1 MIPRLL
7 AALRRRPSAQSPSRP
22 TGAKGAALYAIGDI
36 HGHSRLLQALL
47 EPARQEAADGGPV
60 IVVGLGDYVDRGP
73 DTPGVVDQLLDIAAA
88 PGVQAHFLRGNH
100 DQLLLDF
107 LADHT
112 LGPYWQRVGGQQ
124 TLQSYGVE
132 PPDSPEAMD
141 DWRDARDRFAASL
154 PPGHLDFYRGLAFS
168 FTWGDYFFAHAGAQ
182 PGVPLEQQTA
192 QDLMWIRKVFLDD
205 DRPFDRIVVHGHT
218 PAEEAH
224 ADHRRIGLDTG
235 AYMTG
240 VLSACRFEETERRLV
255 QAVDRRDAP
264 PELRSRPL

>member
-7 AALRRRPSAQSPSRP
+7 AALRRRPAVEARPRPSGP
-22 TGAKGAALYAIGDI
+22 PGAALYAIGDI
-36 HGHSRLLQALL
+36 HGHSQLLERLL
-47 EPARQEAADGGPV
+47 EPARREAAAGKTV
-60 IVVGLGDYVDRGP
+60 MVVGLGDYVDRGP
-73 DTPGVVDQLLDIAAA
+73 DTPGVVDRLLDIAHA
-88 PGVQAHFLRGNH
+88 PNVEARFLRGNH

-107 LADHT
+107 LADHSM
-112 LGPYWQRVGGQQ
+112 GPYWQRVGGHE

-132 PPDSPEAMD
+132 PPDSRGHMD
-141 DWRDARDRFAASL
+141 AWREARDLFAANL
-154 PPGHLDFYRGLAFS
+154 PPAHLEFYRGLNFS
-168 FTWGDYFFAHAGAQ
+168 FIWGDYFFAHAGAQ
-182 PGVPLEQQTA
+182 PGIPLEQQTA
-192 QDLMWIRKVFLDD
+192 QDLMWIRKVFLED

-240 VLSACRFEETERRLV
+240 VLSACRFEGSERLLV
-255 QAVDRRDAP
+255 QAVERQGAP

>member
-1 MIPRLL
+1 MQAR
-7 AALRRRPSAQSPSRP
+7 SRP

-36 HGHSRLLQALL
+36 HGHARLLEALL
-47 EPARQEAADGGPV
+47 EPVRQEVAGGDPV

-73 DTPGVVDQLLDIAAA
+73 DTPGVVDRLMGIASA
-88 PGVQAHFLRGNH
+88 PGVQAQFLRGNH

-107 LADHT
+107 LADPT

-132 PPDSPEAMD
+132 PPDSRED
-141 DWRDARDRFAASL
+141 VDGWLQARDRFAAKL
-154 PPGHLDFYRGLAFS
+154 PPGHLDFYQGLRLS

-182 PGVPLEQQTA
+182 PGIPLEQQTA
-192 QDLMWIRKVFLDD
+192 QDLMWIRKAFLED

-218 PAEEAH
+218 PAEQAH
-224 ADHRRIGLDTG
+224 ADDRRIGLDTG

-240 VLSACRFEETERRLV
+240 VLSACRFEGSERRLI
-255 QAVDRRDAP
+255 QAVERQEGP
-264 PELRSRPL
+264 PDLRSGPL